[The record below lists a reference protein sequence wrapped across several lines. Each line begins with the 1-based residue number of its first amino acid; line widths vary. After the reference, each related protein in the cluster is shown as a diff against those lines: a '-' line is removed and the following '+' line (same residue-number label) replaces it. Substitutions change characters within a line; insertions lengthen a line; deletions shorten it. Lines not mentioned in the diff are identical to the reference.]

1 MQKKDFYPTIVKLT
15 TKHLKHTE
23 QKLQETLPHKQFS
36 FKSEALD
43 WFRNYQELA
52 KEVTTFFTAAGI
64 RRKKLPVSLKKQAT
78 HKKLVKKLT
87 KFYNGVVQDLQSEG
101 ADIELMDVDED
112 EDDDDDDD
120 DDDND
125 DNDDDDDNDGK
136 DDEEDQ
142 DGEHEQHEGGVREH
156 GDQDND
162 DILGQKT
169 SSSDNDDEQEDDE
182 SIQVRQHD
190 VGEDVEVVGQGHV
203 IADDGERDSDGDKK
217 KPAKKQKQDPAEK
230 GTGGRRRNTHA
241 KKKIGTVVLRKQHAE
256 EQLKKKSGRR
266 KKVYEV

>member
-125 DNDDDDDNDGK
+125 DDDE
-136 DDEEDQ
+136 EEDQ
-142 DGEHEQHEGGVREH
+142 DGEQEQHEGGVGEH
-156 GDQDND
+156 GEQDND
-162 DILGQKT
+162 DEEVEQDILSQKT
-169 SSSDNDDEQEDDE
+169 TSSDNDDEQEDDV
-182 SIQVRQHD
+182 SIPVQQHD

-256 EQLKKKSGRR
+256 EQLKKKSGGR